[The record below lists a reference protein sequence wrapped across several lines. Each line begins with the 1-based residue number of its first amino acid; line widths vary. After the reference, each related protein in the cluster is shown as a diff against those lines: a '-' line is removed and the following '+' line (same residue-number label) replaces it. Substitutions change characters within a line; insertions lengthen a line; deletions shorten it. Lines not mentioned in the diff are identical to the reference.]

1 MYSPKIHCLT
11 ESNNILLNFVSENNC
26 YINDVISNETCS
38 YMVADLYHAIN
49 DMKDKKMNELNIY
62 LNSPGGDVNTLLSIL
77 NCLQI
82 AKDNGIKI
90 NTYVTGEAASS
101 ASIIAVFG
109 DERYIYEYGR
119 HFVHFGSIKSK
130 ITKETEINKA
140 YKDTKEH
147 LKFMQEMYL
156 IYTNIP
162 KEKLNALM
170 EDEYGYLSAKDCKKY
185 GFVDKIIG
193 VLK

>member
-11 ESNNILLNFVSENNC
+11 ETNNLLLNFVSENNC
-26 YINDVISNETCS
+26 YINDEISNETCS
-38 YMVADLYHAIN
+38 YMIADLYHVIN
-49 DMKDKKMNELNIY
+49 DMKDKKINELNIY

-77 NCLQI
+77 NCLQM
-82 AKDNGIKI
+82 AKNYGIKI
-90 NTYVTGEAASS
+90 ITYVTGIAASC

-109 DERYIYEYGR
+109 DERYIYEHSK
-119 HFVHFGSIKSK
+119 HFVHFGSVKSR

-140 YKDTKEH
+140 YKDTIEH
-147 LKFMQEMYL
+147 LKFIQEMYL
-156 IYTNIP
+156 IYTDIS
-162 KEKLNALM
+162 KDKLNALM